1 MFPRFAFHQRD
12 FLLLVKAIR
21 NRERKKNSR
30 GGGFFFEMEK
40 LLIMG
45 KGECGMDFLA
55 DFSSSAVYILTIL
68 RIFGDDRRRINSIQ
82 EK

>member
-12 FLLLVKAIR
+12 FLLLVKATGS
-21 NRERKKNSR
+21 EKNSR

>member
-12 FLLLVKAIR
+12 FLLLVKATGS
-21 NRERKKNSR
+21 EKNSR

-45 KGECGMDFLA
+45 KGEWIFSPIFLPPP
-55 DFSSSAVYILTIL
+55 FT
-68 RIFGDDRRRINSIQ
+68 F
-82 EK
+82 